1 MLSLTLIIATAL
13 LVAYANGAN
22 DNFKGVATL
31 YGSDVISY
39 QGAIRLATVAT
50 FAGSL
55 ASIVLAAGLVEVFSG
70 KGVVPDDIAAS
81 SNFVTAVAAGAAGT
95 VMLATALGF
104 PISTTHSL
112 TGAIV
117 GAGTM
122 AVGSEIN
129 LGVLASSFVLP
140 LLAAPLL
147 AIGLTIPLYG
157 TLKWIKARLALAADA
172 CVCVGAAQLVQAPV
186 GPKGG
191 IAGFAMVSSAEPA
204 VFVSDTRDCVIR
216 NHGQMFIAPLQRFID
231 AAHYASAAAVCFARS
246 LNDTPKIVALLLVG
260 QALDVRWSALAIATA
275 MAVGGL
281 LSARKVAL
289 TMSKKICRMD
299 DGPALT
305 ANIVTA
311 ALVMVAS
318 PLGLPV
324 STTHVSV
331 GAIAGAGI
339 VNGSTDK
346 AVVAQILL
354 SWLVTLP
361 VAAALGGLAYV
372 IAISL

>member
-1 MLSLTLIIATAL
+1 MSSAARARSGSHGRKISRLSSLDCL
-13 LVAYANGAN
+13 LGPG
-22 DNFKGVATL
+22 KGVL
-31 YGSDVISY
+31 
-39 QGAIRLATVAT
+39 R
-50 FAGSL
+50 
-55 ASIVLAAGLVEVFSG
+55 

-95 VMLATALGF
+95 VMFATAFGF

-129 LGVLASSFVLP
+129 LGVLASSFFLP

-147 AIGLTIPLYG
+147 AIGLTVPLYS

-172 CVCVGAAQLVQAPV
+172 CVCVGAAQLVHAPV
-186 GPKGG
+186 GPKRMSG
-191 IAGFAMVSSAEPA
+191 IASFAMVSPPEPA

-216 NHGQMFIAPLQRFID
+216 NHGQMFIAPRSVTD
-231 AAHYASAAAVCFARS
+231 AAHASAAAVSAPAPQRHSETWPRCSWAGPGVRRR
-246 LNDTPKIVALLLVG
+246 
-260 QALDVRWSALAIATA
+260 ALDIAIA
-275 MAVGGL
+275 MEVGGL
-281 LSARKVAL
+281 LSARKVAQ
-289 TMSKKICRMD
+289 TMSKRICRMD

-311 ALVMVAS
+311 ALVMAAS

-346 AVVAQILL
+346 AVIAQILL

-372 IAISL
+372 TAISL